1 MEIRQLEAFAAVM
14 STGSVTAA
22 GRLLGRSQPAITRS
36 IQELESELGFALF
49 ARSGPRVSPTE
60 RGFLLYE
67 EVEPVLLGMQQIRAS
82 AAVIGREGSRSLNVV
97 ATPAL
102 AAGLVPAA
110 LAADPAL
117 PAQIHLHS
125 ASPEKVVHAVLTGAA
140 EVGVTSLPLEHRGV
154 AVHWIGEVQCV
165 AALAADDPLAAA
177 DTVPLAACAERALVT
192 MQNPY
197 RLRQLVDRALQDAGI
212 AVPRRIDT
220 NTSLNA
226 LALVR
231 AGLGLAVLEPV
242 TAYGMPVDGV
252 AVRPIDVPIPFH
264 FCVITPQ
271 GRPPTPA
278 VQSLTE
284 QLALA
289 AARLLPGFVRRD
301 AREGD
306 GLVAQYETGSNPGR
320 DAGRNDSGGSGDRT
334 ADATARESARA
345 GARRHQQPTQPAPS
359 ARAAE
364 PTRSA
369 QAAQADQ
376 MARRAPFRQND

>member
-1 MEIRQLEAFAAVM
+1 MELRQLEAFAAVM

-22 GRLLGRSQPAITRS
+22 GRLLGRSQPAITRA

-49 ARSGPRVSPTE
+49 ARSGPRVSPTT

-82 AAVIGREGSRSLNVV
+82 AAVIGREGTRSLNIV
-97 ATPAL
+97 ATPSL

-117 PAQIHLHS
+117 PAQVHVHS
-125 ASPEKVVHAVLTGAA
+125 AAPEKVVHAVLTGAA

-154 AVHWIGEVQCV
+154 SLHWIGEAHCV
-165 AALAADDPLAAA
+165 AALRADDPFAAEA
-177 DTVPLAACAERALVT
+177 VVPLAACAERRLVT

-197 RLRQLVDRALQDAGI
+197 RVRQQIDQALASAGV

-231 AGLGLAVLEPV
+231 AGLGMALLEPV
-242 TAYGMPVDGV
+242 TAYGFPTAEV
-252 AVRPIDVPIPFH
+252 AVRRLDTAIPFH

-278 VQSLTE
+278 VQCLIA
-284 QLALA
+284 QLARA
-289 AARLLPGFVRRD
+289 AAALLPGFVQRD
-301 AREGD
+301 AREHD
-306 GLVAQYETGSNPGR
+306 RVQQTF
-320 DAGRNDSGGSGDRT
+320 GGPLPS
-334 ADATARESARA
+334 ES
-345 GARRHQQPTQPAPS
+345 
-359 ARAAE
+359 
-364 PTRSA
+364 
-369 QAAQADQ
+369 
-376 MARRAPFRQND
+376 